1 MGISTHC
8 YIRRS
13 TFRKVGNKCSHSTKV
28 KMQNEDVPTVT
39 HDGLERMPADSE
51 VNLGIETPKVDTE

>member
-1 MGISTHC
+1 
-8 YIRRS
+8 
-13 TFRKVGNKCSHSTKV
+13 
-28 KMQNEDVPTVT
+28 MQNEDVPTVT